1 MATKTL
7 YHYFLTLRLQP
18 NGASTFKARAISHT
32 YTQVAFSC
40 LAVRLT
46 LFSLLLTAETGEP
59 EAVVETRFPSGD
71 LPKAEN
77 SLMGMIT
84 QFCFPDKE
92 KFPKHQLSP
101 KSRKFTFVVTNID
114 GAKRFGYVRRSL
126 TGQISISNKGMRWP
140 VAHCILS
147 AFPCHSIFDQILE
160 STARLEGA
168 QVLDLMSQLR
178 NHSLPAPG
186 DALYAT
192 VTVGDA
198 TAPRLEPF
206 RFSRPEQESSL
217 SGFADFKALLTT
229 IDPFTIAS
237 ILMALLMERRVIFIS
252 RKLSTLS
259 SCVQACVALLY
270 PFSWQHVFIPV
281 LPLAMIQFVCAP
293 VPFVVGLLASH
304 LPELQAQSELMEEV
318 LLIDVES
325 SSPVPPSQDFKL
337 VPEKYLLPLV
347 ATIAKARRVVHDE
360 KKKSKS
366 DKSVGDKLKNF
377 FNSDKNSSVNSSSG
391 SRTTVALAEYYR
403 ETQPADNVAK
413 MIENAFISFFAETMG
428 HYTNYLT
435 ATEFDK
441 EAFLAYDSTL
451 EPFLR
456 GVAGSQLFE
465 QFIVQRQSS
474 SRIKGKTGPLG
485 SLPPARVASST
496 QADLNTDAKLSDV
509 IIREG
514 YISKW
519 GKGMKGTAWARLK
532 EGKDHRGK
540 NDEGM
545 VGTFQLRY
553 WKMNYFN
560 LTYHK
565 SEDSKPSGSI
575 ALQDIEVVNL
585 IEFRGVQ
592 DCLEIVTAE
601 RVYQLHTDNNA
612 DVMWWHELMNW
623 KIAMLREYFPRHSKD
638 RQDSSLAGDAL
649 ANTRANTAPPASSWV
664 STAHGPMAPSQT
676 LGAHS
681 RAGSGSTQPEQPP
694 ASMPPMRTSSGGI
707 LAAPSAAPAAT
718 AGGPPVAPGR
728 PPLIART
735 GSKTI
740 VSSYMKDRVSSDRAA
755 NGGHHGPDGPK
766 PVAPPKPE
774 KYITHA
780 HSQPLAHSQGTRAHS
795 SSVSA
800 AMYHHH
806 PNSSSSLNA
815 SSHAP
820 SAPPPAPPPTAPNAN
835 GDHGATRGRAAAMRS
850 TSASEHAA
858 SGGTTVSPRTASD
871 PPATGGTPPS
881 ATLVASNSHSTMP
894 GTQRPTPP
902 SLQSSSSRPLKRFNS
917 QVNEDEGAAN
927 GQSASSAEENAH
939 QEHKTNVI
947 NRLSLSP
954 PKVRPLPPTP
964 GKSTGAST
972 PSSGPSTPPGSYS
985 STTPRGG
992 GGSTPRLNVGGSA
1005 SSSPASSFEQPQA
1018 PASPSSASSSTELS
1032 ASTSAIKKPVPLP
1045 PKPALSNRA
1054 ALTKTTPSSS
1064 SPSNASAPP
1073 PQQVASA
1080 KRPLPKPPV

>member
-1 MATKTL
+1 M
-7 YHYFLTLRLQP
+7 
-18 NGASTFKARAISHT
+18 
-32 YTQVAFSC
+32 
-40 LAVRLT
+40 
-46 LFSLLLTAETGEP
+46 
-59 EAVVETRFPSGD
+59 ETRFPAGD

-126 TGQISISNKGMRWP
+126 TGQISISNQGKRWP
-140 VAHCILS
+140 IAHCVLS

-160 STARLEGA
+160 ATGRLEGP
-168 QVLDLMSQLR
+168 QVADLMAQLR

-186 DALYAT
+186 DAIYAT
-192 VTVGDA
+192 VTVGDP

-304 LPELQAQSELMEEV
+304 LPDLQAQSELMEEV

-325 SSPVPPSQDFKL
+325 SSPVPPSQDYKL

-347 ATIAKARRVVHDE
+347 ATIAKARKVVLEE
-360 KKKSKS
+360 KKKAKS

-377 FNSDKNSSVNSSSG
+377 FGSDKNSSSSSLGSSSG

-403 ETQPADNVAK
+403 EAQPSDNVAK
-413 MIENAFISFFAETMG
+413 LMENAFISFFAETLG

-441 EAFLAYDSTL
+441 ESFLAFDATL

-474 SRIKGKTGPLG
+474 SRIKGRTQPLAGAGPQK
-485 SLPPARVASST
+485 RVTTT

-553 WKMNYFN
+553 WKMSYYN

-575 ALQDIEVVNL
+575 ALQDIETVNL
-585 IEFRGVQ
+585 IEFRGVH
-592 DCLEIVTAE
+592 DCLEIITAE

-612 DVMWWHELMNW
+612 DIMWWFELINW
-623 KIAMLREYFPRHSKD
+623 KLQLLRDYSAGKTGLPAPSSSVAPTSLR
-638 RQDSSLAGDAL
+638 DSVPPARS
-649 ANTRANTAPPASSWV
+649 NTAPPASCVPTSQPTGANGNGL
-664 STAHGPMAPSQT
+664 SSSAASLPHGKTES
-676 LGAHS
+676 
-681 RAGSGSTQPEQPP
+681 PP
-694 ASMPPMRTSSGGI
+694 ASMPLTRSMPGN
-707 LAAPSAAPAAT
+707 
-718 AGGPPVAPGR
+718 GPPPVGARPVINRAP
-728 PPLIART
+728 
-735 GSKTI
+735 SKTI
-740 VSSYMKDRVSSDRAA
+740 VSSYMKDRINSGQA
-755 NGGHHGPDGPK
+755 NGTNGSPNGQSSGAAPP
-766 PVAPPKPE
+766 PRPPKPE
-774 KYITHA
+774 KFSHA
-780 HSQPLAHSQGTRAHS
+780 HSQPLQ
-795 SSVSA
+795 
-800 AMYHHH
+800 HH
-806 PNSSSSLNA
+806 PVVPLGGAKQTGAAPSALTQ
-815 SSHAP
+815 SHPPSAP
-820 SAPPPAPPPTAPNAN
+820 PSSAPPPAP
-835 GDHGATRGRAAAMRS
+835 GGADGLTRGRATAMRN
-850 TSASEHAA
+850 ASGSDSGDPRRVSPREHVTPSLPPMREHAA
-858 SGGTTVSPRTASD
+858 SISH
-871 PPATGGTPPS
+871 PPQHSQS
-881 ATLVASNSHSTMP
+881 AALS
-894 GTQRPTPP
+894 RPHPQ
-902 SLQSSSSRPLKRFNS
+902 LQSTRSLKRFPS
-917 QVNEDEGAAN
+917 QDPSEAAENPSPLLSADEIAHNER
-927 GQSASSAEENAH
+927 
-939 QEHKTNVI
+939 KTNVI

-964 GKSTGAST
+964 ANSSTAPGTPKTS
-972 PSSGPSTPPGSYS
+972 PSSFGS
-985 STTPRGG
+985 P
-992 GGSTPRLNVGGSA
+992 
-1005 SSSPASSFEQPQA
+1005 SSSPAFNEPPSPSSSSSGEVAGRRPIPPRPA
-1018 PASPSSASSSTELS
+1018 GLGAGRASLTSTTPPPSSSSASPSSPQAPSPTSSL
-1032 ASTSAIKKPVPLP
+1032 
-1045 PKPALSNRA
+1045 
-1054 ALTKTTPSSS
+1054 
-1064 SPSNASAPP
+1064 
-1073 PQQVASA
+1073 
-1080 KRPLPKPPV
+1080 KRPIPRPQ

>member
-1 MATKTL
+1 
-7 YHYFLTLRLQP
+7 
-18 NGASTFKARAISHT
+18 
-32 YTQVAFSC
+32 
-40 LAVRLT
+40 
-46 LFSLLLTAETGEP
+46 
-59 EAVVETRFPSGD
+59 
-71 LPKAEN
+71 
-77 SLMGMIT
+77 MGMIT

-126 TGQISISNKGMRWP
+126 TGQISISNQGKRWP
-140 VAHCILS
+140 IAHCVLS

-160 STARLEGA
+160 ATGRLEGP
-168 QVLDLMSQLR
+168 QVADLMAQLR

-186 DALYAT
+186 DAIYAT
-192 VTVGDA
+192 VTVGDP

-304 LPELQAQSELMEEV
+304 LPDLQAQSELMEEV

-325 SSPVPPSQDFKL
+325 SSPVPPSQDYKL

-347 ATIAKARRVVHDE
+347 ATIAKARKVVLEE
-360 KKKSKS
+360 KKKAKS
-366 DKSVGDKLKNF
+366 DKSVGDKLKNYF
-377 FNSDKNSSVNSSSG
+377 GSKDKNSSSSLGSSSG
-391 SRTTVALAEYYR
+391 HRTTVALAEYYR
-403 ETQPADNVAK
+403 EAQPADNVAK
-413 MIENAFISFFAETMG
+413 LMENAFISFFAETLG

-441 EAFLAYDSTL
+441 ESFLAFDTTL

-474 SRIKGKTGPLG
+474 SRIKGRTLPL
-485 SLPPARVASST
+485 ASSGPQKRVTTT

-540 NDEGM
+540 NDETM

-553 WKMNYFN
+553 WKLSYFN

-575 ALQDIEVVNL
+575 AIQDIDTVNL
-585 IEFRGVQ
+585 IDFRGVH

-601 RVYQLHTDNNA
+601 RVYQLHTENNA
-612 DVMWWHELMNW
+612 DVMWWFELISW
-623 KIAMLREYFPRHSKD
+623 KHQLLREYCAGGKGTLPSSSAAPTSLRDSGPPPRS
-638 RQDSSLAGDAL
+638 
-649 ANTRANTAPPASSWV
+649 NTAPPASWV
-664 STAHGPMAPSQT
+664 PPSN
-676 LGAHS
+676 H
-681 RAGSGSTQPEQPP
+681 SGSNGNGLSSSAASLPGGKTESPP
-694 ASMPPMRTSSGGI
+694 ASVPLNRSMPS
-707 LAAPSAAPAAT
+707 
-718 AGGPPVAPGR
+718 GGPPPVGARPVISRAP
-728 PPLIART
+728 
-735 GSKTI
+735 SKTI
-740 VSSYMKDRVSSDRAA
+740 VSSYMKDRINGQA
-755 NGGHHGPDGPK
+755 NGQASGAAPP
-766 PVAPPKPE
+766 PRPPKPE
-774 KYITHA
+774 KFTQA
-780 HSQPLAHSQGTRAHS
+780 HPVVPVGGAKQS
-795 SSVSA
+795 SA
-800 AMYHHH
+800 A
-806 PNSSSSLNA
+806 PSSLNQ
-815 SSHAP
+815 SHPP
-820 SAPPPAPPPTAPNAN
+820 SAPPPSAPPPSP
-835 GDHGATRGRAAAMRS
+835 GGADGPTRGRATAMRGGS
-850 TSASEHAA
+850 DSDPRRLSPRENVAGPPPPMREHAA
-858 SGGTTVSPRTASD
+858 SI
-871 PPATGGTPPS
+871 
-881 ATLVASNSHSTMP
+881 SHSP
-894 GTQRPTPP
+894 QH
-902 SLQSSSSRPLKRFNS
+902 SQSAALSRPHPQLQATRSLKRFPS
-917 QVNEDEGAAN
+917 QDPTGEAAENPSPLMSADEIAHNER
-927 GQSASSAEENAH
+927 
-939 QEHKTNVI
+939 KTNVI

-964 GKSTGAST
+964 GNFSMAPGSPKTS
-972 PSSGPSTPPGSYS
+972 PSSFGSTSSSPGLHDAPSPSSSSSGEVAGRRPIPPRPALGGGRSGLT
-985 STTPRGG
+985 STTP
-992 GGSTPRLNVGGSA
+992 STTPPPT
-1005 SSSPASSFEQPQA
+1005 SSS
-1018 PASPSSASSSTELS
+1018 ASPSS
-1032 ASTSAIKKPVPLP
+1032 P
-1045 PKPALSNRA
+1045 
-1054 ALTKTTPSSS
+1054 
-1064 SPSNASAPP
+1064 SAPSP
-1073 PQQVASA
+1073 TSSL
-1080 KRPLPKPPV
+1080 KRPLPRPP